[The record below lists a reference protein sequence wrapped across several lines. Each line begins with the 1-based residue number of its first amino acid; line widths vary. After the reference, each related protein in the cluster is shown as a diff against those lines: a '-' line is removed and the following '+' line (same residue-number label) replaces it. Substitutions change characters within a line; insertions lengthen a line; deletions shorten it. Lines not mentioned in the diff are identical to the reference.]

1 TDIRLELGVQ
11 LEKLEAQAK
20 VATRYNE
27 LHSELQLKQHLL
39 WYLRRRD
46 AGAERERH
54 GQEIGKA
61 TNQLE
66 AENAELRSIES
77 RVETA
82 RDAHY
87 RAGDGLNTAQGALY
101 SANAEVAKHE
111 SELRHIEETRQRLE
125 AQHTERRSQLGE
137 W

>member
-1 TDIRLELGVQ
+1 RMELGAQ
-11 LEKLEAQAK
+11 LEKLEAQAQ

-27 LHSELQLKQHLL
+27 LNSEVQLKQHLL

-46 AGAERERH
+46 AATERERH
-54 GQEIGKA
+54 GQEIGKT

-77 RVETA
+77 HVESA
-82 RDAHY
+82 RSAHY
-87 RAGDGLNTAQGALY
+87 AAGDGLNAAQAALY

-111 SELRHIEETRQRLE
+111 SELRHVEETRQRLE
-125 AQHTERRSQLGE
+125 AQ
-137 W
+137 